1 MDKLIHT
8 IGRGA
13 SRMWARIL
21 LPTLPAEGLDVQAI
35 RNRAQDDAVRDS
47 YAVIDETRMNPE
59 RMTSGAICMYMLQ
72 EMLQTGQYQVEDL
85 VMKYSYLLGEVRG
98 QYTGADHARHLM

>member
-1 MDKLIHT
+1 MD
-8 IGRGA
+8 
-13 SRMWARIL
+13 
-21 LPTLPAEGLDVQAI
+21 
-35 RNRAQDDAVRDS
+35 
-47 YAVIDETRMNPE
+47 PE

-98 QYTGADHARHLM
+98 QHTGADHARHLM

>member
-13 SRMWARIL
+13 ARIWARML

-59 RMTSGAICMYMLQ
+59 RMTSGAICIYMLQ
-72 EMLQTGQYQVEDL
+72 EMLQTGQY
-85 VMKYSYLLGEVRG
+85 
-98 QYTGADHARHLM
+98 

>member
-1 MDKLIHT
+1 MDKLIHI

-13 SRMWARIL
+13 ARIWARML
-21 LPTLPAEGLDVQAI
+21 LPILPAEGLDVQAI

-47 YAVIDETRMNPE
+47 YAAIYETHMDTE
-59 RMTSGAICMYMLQ
+59 RMTSGAICMHMLQ

-98 QYTGADHARHLM
+98 Q